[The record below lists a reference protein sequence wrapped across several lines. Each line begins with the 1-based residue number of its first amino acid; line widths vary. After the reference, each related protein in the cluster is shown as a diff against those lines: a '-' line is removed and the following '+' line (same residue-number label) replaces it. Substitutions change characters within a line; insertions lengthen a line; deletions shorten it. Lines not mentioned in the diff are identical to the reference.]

1 MLIFNTRTQS
11 KEKFIPSEQ
20 GKVKIYVCGPTVYDL
35 CHIGHARSY
44 VCFDVLK
51 RYLIEL
57 GYEVIHIQN
66 FTDIEDKIFERAKRE
81 GVSPSEISERYIKEY
96 FKDMD
101 ALNVIRASKYT
112 KVTEYLHKIVE
123 IVEKLLNSGY
133 AYRYG
138 NEIYFDVEAAGGFGE
153 LIKNV
158 EEFIVDSIEVRGK
171 RGIFDFVLWK
181 FDENGFDSKI
191 GRGFPGWHAECV
203 AMSMEN
209 LGNEVDIH
217 WGGKDLIYPHH
228 ECESLI
234 AKALIKRRFVKYWM
248 HNGLVMFEGRKMSK
262 SSSKIYIREILK
274 RYSASVLRMW
284 ILSKHYRK
292 DLSFSEEDLSIA
304 KERYEKIKKAAKK
317 AKDEESPKVKEYI
330 QEFFSAMNDDMDTEK
345 AIKIVEE
352 FSEKNSHGLKLYK
365 IFERVLGIEL

>member
-1 MLIFNTRTQS
+1 TRTQN
-11 KEKFIPSEQ
+11 KEELILSEP
-20 GKVKIYVCGPTVYDL
+20 GKVKIYVCGPTVYDI

-57 GYEVIHIQN
+57 GYRVVHIQN
-66 FTDIEDKIFERAKRE
+66 FTDIDDKIFERARRE
-81 GVSPSEISERYIKEY
+81 GVSSSEISERYINEY

-101 ALNVIRASKYT
+101 ALNIMRASKYT
-112 KVTEYLHKIVE
+112 RVTEYLQKIVE

-138 NEIYFDVEAAGGFGE
+138 NEIYFDVEASGGFGE

-158 EEFIVDSIEVRGK
+158 GEFIVDSIKVEGK
-171 RGIFDFVLWK
+171 RKPFDFVLWK
-181 FDENGFDSKI
+181 FDENGFNSKI

-203 AMSMEN
+203 VMSMEN
-209 LGNEVDIH
+209 LGNEIDIH

-234 AKALIKRRFVKYWM
+234 AKALVGKRFVKYWM
-248 HNGLVMFEGRKMSK
+248 HNGLVLLEGRKMSK

-274 RYSASVLRMW
+274 YYPAPVLRMW
-284 ILSKHYRK
+284 ILSKHYRR
-292 DLSFSEEDLSIA
+292 DLSFSEEDLNTA
-304 KERYEKIKKAAKK
+304 WKKYEKIKRAAKK
-317 AKDEESPKVKEYI
+317 AGDEENSKTKEYI
-330 QEFFSAMNDDMDTEK
+330 QEFLSAMNDDMNTEK
-345 AIKIVEE
+345 AIEVVEE
-352 FSEKNSHGLKLYK
+352 FSEKNLHGLRLYK